1 MLKAFLSAYRCTP
14 IYARS
19 FAAVGCLVLACCFV
33 MGCSPAA
40 KPPAK
45 PDDHAD
51 HDHTDDHD
59 HPKTLAAGITSLET
73 LCGDVKAAMA
83 EKDVKKADPVLH
95 EIGHLLEDIQSLQ
108 RTQRSTKSSSALTR
122 STSRCMSPKMPKRV
136 VSLPTMKWL
145 IASPQL
151 LPHSR
156 RPHHDVEEY
165 CCETVCRWLPL
176 SHYSFDIVGE
186 SVIKSGRG
194 S

>member
-95 EIGHLLEDIQSLQ
+95 EIGHLLEDIQSLL
-108 RTQRSTKSSSALTR
+108 KAAKLPLEVNDSANSAIDEIFECFDKIDITLHESKDAKESGVATYDEMADR
-122 STSRCMSPKMPKRV
+122 IAAALATLKK
-136 VSLPTMKWL
+136 
-145 IASPQL
+145 ASP
-151 LPHSR
+151 
-156 RPHHDVEEY
+156 
-165 CCETVCRWLPL
+165 
-176 SHYSFDIVGE
+176 
-186 SVIKSGRG
+186 
-194 S
+194 